1 MAPETS
7 PPGGA
12 TRYIQTTRGLLSYS
26 QLAPLLA
33 ERVLR
38 VERDIATGAF
48 GAQALDPNLIL
59 AFHAAIA
66 ADLCPDWAGRWRDAE
81 VRVGEHHP
89 PPPHRVPMLMRDY
102 GEDLRVRLENA
113 SGHMDDLLL
122 ETLAFAEGRLLSIHP
137 FTDFNGRVTRL
148 FLRELLRRL
157 ALPPVDLVPTDPD
170 GEVAYRTALHAG
182 DSLDWHPLMKTW
194 QQRFEQFSDSRP

>member
-12 TRYIQTTRGLLSYS
+12 TRYLQTTRGLLSYS

-59 AFHAAIA
+59 ALPKRLITPRFMPVTAWI
-66 ADLCPDWAGRWRDAE
+66 G
-81 VRVGEHHP
+81 
-89 PPPHRVPMLMRDY
+89 VP
-102 GEDLRVRLENA
+102 
-113 SGHMDDLLL
+113 S
-122 ETLAFAEGRLLSIHP
+122 
-137 FTDFNGRVTRL
+137 
-148 FLRELLRRL
+148 
-157 ALPPVDLVPTDPD
+157 
-170 GEVAYRTALHAG
+170 
-182 DSLDWHPLMKTW
+182 
-194 QQRFEQFSDSRP
+194 

>member
-38 VERDIATGAF
+38 VEHEIATGAF
-48 GAQALDPNLIL
+48 SERKLDPDLIL
-59 AFHAAIA
+59 QFHHAIA
-66 ADLCPDWAGRWRDAE
+66 GDLCPDWAGRWRDAE

-89 PPPHRVPMLMRDY
+89 PPPRSEEHTSELQSRV
-102 GEDLRVRLENA
+102 DLVCR
-113 SGHMDDLLL
+113 LLL
-122 ETLAFAEGRLLSIHP
+122 E
-137 FTDFNGRVTRL
+137 N
-148 FLRELLRRL
+148 
-157 ALPPVDLVPTDPD
+157 
-170 GEVAYRTALHAG
+170 
-182 DSLDWHPLMKTW
+182 K
-194 QQRFEQFSDSRP
+194 